1 VSEATTNQL
10 DDVLRPFLQTAN
22 EPEAERLL
30 ARLLAEHAEPVINGI
45 VKSTFGRSAATSE
58 LARERGD
65 TQDVEDIVG
74 DVNTKVLDRLRRL
87 KSAPHENVIGDF
99 RGYVAVAAHN
109 ACHTYL
115 RGKYP
120 NRTRLKNKLRYVL
133 SHHAEFAVW
142 ESRSGEWICGFS
154 SWKTQGV
161 PPLNIGWINQAR
173 MDPGRYVEVGS
184 PDDTIGLLRAV
195 FRGAHA
201 PIRVEDLVSLA
212 ADILNVKD
220 RPAGTEF
227 DGESQRVKNLAGKR
241 VDPVD
246 EAGQRLY
253 LERVWK
259 EIVQL
264 PLPQRVALL
273 LGLRDEER
281 RSVTIL
287 LSDIR
292 IATFREI
299 AEVVGMSALDF
310 ASIAKDLPL
319 DDQAIAKRLGASRQ
333 QVISYRL
340 SARRRLA
347 RRIQS
352 FDENER

>member
-1 VSEATTNQL
+1 M
-10 DDVLRPFLQTAN
+10 DGVLLPFLQASN
-22 EPEAERLL
+22 EPEAELLL
-30 ARLLAEHAEPVINGI
+30 AHLLAEHAEPVINGI
-45 VKSTFGRSAATSE
+45 VKSAFGRSTASSE
-58 LARERGD
+58 VAREYRD

-74 DVNTKVLDRLRRL
+74 EVNTKVLDRLRRL
-87 KSAPHENVIGDF
+87 KSAPHENVISDF

-120 NRTRLKNKLRYVL
+120 NRTRLKNKLRHLL
-133 SHHAEFAVW
+133 SHHSEFAAW
-142 ESRSGEWICGFS
+142 ESMSGEWICGFS

-173 MDPGRYVEVGS
+173 MDPGRYVDVGS
-184 PDDTIGLLRAV
+184 PDNTIGLLRAI
-195 FRGAHA
+195 FKGAQA

-212 ADILNVKD
+212 ADILNVRD
-220 RPAGTEF
+220 RPAGSKF
-227 DGESQRVKNLAGKR
+227 DADSQRVKNLAGRR
-241 VDPVD
+241 VDPID

-259 EIVQL
+259 EVVQL

-292 IATFREI
+292 ITTFRQI
-299 AEVVGMSALDF
+299 AEVVGMSAIEF
-310 ASIAKDLPL
+310 ANIVKDLPL

-347 RRIQS
+347 RRMQL
-352 FDENER
+352 FDESER